1 MRSFNGAWTP
11 TQDISKRSKCLGVQ
25 IELVTEH
32 WRSHKSSTSK
42 MQIPHEFYPRDISP
56 PIWHQLPIWDNGK
69 EYFEVCLIMGH
80 AECYWLVFLWLH
92 KCFIIPCSI
101 KSTLE
106 MWDFWNKNSV
116 KCSQRWKSSIFI
128 EWSFIW
134 DLFYIGK
141 NKGTS
146 LWSLTRPNHK
156 IYSFTGCKIPWT
168 LETNFK
174 LYWYERLHLQVWP
187 KKKKN
192 QKIKGTWKRMA

>member
-69 EYFEVCLIMGH
+69 EYFELCLIMGH

-106 MWDFWNKNSV
+106 IRDFETKALWNALRDENPLFLSSGLSFGIFSIWV
-116 KCSQRWKSSIFI
+116 KTKELHFGALPDQITKSTV
-128 EWSFIW
+128 
-134 DLFYIGK
+134 LLAVRY
-141 NKGTS
+141 
-146 LWSLTRPNHK
+146 
-156 IYSFTGCKIPWT
+156 
-168 LETNFK
+168 LE
-174 LYWYERLHLQVWP
+174 L
-187 KKKKN
+187 
-192 QKIKGTWKRMA
+192 